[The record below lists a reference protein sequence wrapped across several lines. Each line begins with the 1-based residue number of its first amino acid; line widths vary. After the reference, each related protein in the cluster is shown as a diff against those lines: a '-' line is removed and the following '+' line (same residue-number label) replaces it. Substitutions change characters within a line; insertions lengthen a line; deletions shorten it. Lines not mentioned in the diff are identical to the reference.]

1 MYNANSSP
9 DELLHAYID
18 NELEPELEPQLYAH
32 LAADGDL
39 RSRLRQLRGLRAET
53 RRFGAVAVPPP
64 ELTTAVF
71 ARLGFTASK
80 VKPSHIVGAALLLR
94 NAWAP
99 VASAAAAAIL
109 TATVIFGLQGTP
121 SEMAKQELAVRQNQ
135 PAASERASSKTSQ
148 DYLKSASTNPA
159 THSSS
164 YRNSEKAAPASERT
178 RSVPVTSADN
188 TSHDAITR
196 TEPAD
201 DLTASTLASDAANAS
216 GDQSTQSTEPADDLT
231 ASTLASDAANASGDL
246 STQSADHSAD
256 LTESP
261 ALATN
266 VPPSAAVQSKP
277 RTDVLPT
284 DDAMNS
290 NEHRTPSSPFESPV
304 SSSASGTPGVLAQQG
319 VPGQEVIDT
328 RRYFPSLAGP
338 GLNFISVE
346 LRGVSAASFPNVTI
360 GTRSDPW
367 MANMAAAVYY
377 SDDQDDFG
385 LEYGQEPFSQHY
397 SGVEYGKAVRYEQNL
412 LASWILA
419 GYRHRFTPW
428 RALGSIEPY
437 IATSFGA
444 TLEAWP
450 LARAGMGIMYMPD
463 RRVRFHVGLEGS
475 LLAYPFQD
483 KWFTSKRAGL
493 SYGISVLL

>member
-1 MYNANSSP
+1 
-9 DELLHAYID
+9 
-18 NELEPELEPQLYAH
+18 
-32 LAADGDL
+32 
-39 RSRLRQLRGLRAET
+39 
-53 RRFGAVAVPPP
+53 
-64 ELTTAVF
+64 
-71 ARLGFTASK
+71 
-80 VKPSHIVGAALLLR
+80 
-94 NAWAP
+94 
-99 VASAAAAAIL
+99 
-109 TATVIFGLQGTP
+109 
-121 SEMAKQELAVRQNQ
+121 
-135 PAASERASSKTSQ
+135 
-148 DYLKSASTNPA
+148 
-159 THSSS
+159 
-164 YRNSEKAAPASERT
+164 
-178 RSVPVTSADN
+178 
-188 TSHDAITR
+188 
-196 TEPAD
+196 
-201 DLTASTLASDAANAS
+201 
-216 GDQSTQSTEPADDLT
+216 
-231 ASTLASDAANASGDL
+231 
-246 STQSADHSAD
+246 
-256 LTESP
+256 
-261 ALATN
+261 
-266 VPPSAAVQSKP
+266 
-277 RTDVLPT
+277 
-284 DDAMNS
+284 
-290 NEHRTPSSPFESPV
+290 
-304 SSSASGTPGVLAQQG
+304 
-319 VPGQEVIDT
+319 
-328 RRYFPSLAGP
+328 
-338 GLNFISVE
+338 FISVE